1 MGEFAETIMHDL
13 AILFDV
19 DNTLLDND
27 GVKRGL
33 SSRLEDLLGGADAER
48 FWSLYEDV
56 RKETGLVDIPAT
68 IQRYV
73 EVTGSMGPAQDLTS
87 LFFDYPFK
95 EHVFHFVP
103 AVLAHARSLGTPA
116 IVSDGDQVFQT
127 HKIRSAGLEEMVEG
141 RVLITVHK
149 ESEIPRIRERLPAK
163 HYVMVDDKARILG
176 SLKRSMGA
184 ELTTVFVCQGKYAHA
199 GDHHSYGDPDQE
211 LDTVAEFTTLTR
223 ADLLLDDV

>member
-1 MGEFAETIMHDL
+1 MHDL

-33 SSRLEDLLGGADAER
+33 SKGLEELLGATEAQH

-73 EVTGSMGPAQDLTS
+73 ELTDTMGPAQDLTS
-87 LFFDYPFK
+87 LFFDYPFN
-95 EHVFHFVP
+95 EHVFAFVP
-103 AVLAHARSLGTPA
+103 RVLAHARSLGTPA

-127 HKIRSAGLEEMVEG
+127 HKIRAAGLEEMVDG

-149 ESEIPRIRERLPAK
+149 ESEIPRIRERLPAR
-163 HYVMVDDKARILG
+163 HYVMVDDKARILN
-176 SLKRSMGA
+176 SLKRAMGN

-199 GDHHSYGDPDQE
+199 DDHHSYGDPDQE
-211 LDTVAEFTTLTR
+211 LDTLAEFTTLSR
-223 ADLLLDDV
+223 ADLIQQRF